1 VEPDYIEALTV
12 VKSRS
17 HSSPPGPGFEC
28 QRLFSFSPLSAIQNT
43 TRSRGSLA
51 PKIELR
57 ESGHLESY
65 SEVPTT
71 TLTGRSISESQLLR
85 Q

>member
-12 VKSRS
+12 VNRDLT
-17 HSSPPGPGFEC
+17 HRPPGPGFEC